1 MINVKNKLTLSPLS
15 VFLLKA
21 GAVYAVWHL
30 LYDYILLPDGRL
42 DTFMSFSGVRM
53 AADALSLCGWEVES
67 SGRILNVFNARG
79 VEILNDCNGLDLLG
93 IYTGFIIAYPGP
105 IRERL
110 LLLAG
115 GLLLLYFANVLRI
128 AVLALSNVYYPDY
141 WNNVHS
147 ASSYVFFYPLILGLW
162 YIWTII
168 SDQKTIFSAG
178 DLSSA

>member
-178 DLSSA
+178 DFSSA

>member
-53 AADALSLCGWEVES
+53 AADALSICGWEVES

-162 YIWTII
+162 YIWTAI
-168 SDQKTIFSAG
+168 SDQKTIFSGG
-178 DLSSA
+178 DFSSA

>member
-168 SDQKTIFSAG
+168 SDQKTIFSGG

>member
-1 MINVKNKLTLSPLS
+1 VINVKNKLTLSPLS

-53 AADALSLCGWEVES
+53 AADALSICGWEVES

>member
-67 SGRILNVFNARG
+67 SGRILNVFSARG
-79 VEILNDCNGLDLLG
+79 VEILNGCNGLDLLG

-141 WNNVHS
+141 WDKVHR

-162 YIWTII
+162 YIWTVI
-168 SDQKTIFSAG
+168 SDQKTIFSGG
-178 DLSSA
+178 DFSSA

>member
-1 MINVKNKLTLSPLS
+1 VINVKNKLTLSPLS

>member
-1 MINVKNKLTLSPLS
+1 
-15 VFLLKA
+15 
-21 GAVYAVWHL
+21 
-30 LYDYILLPDGRL
+30 
-42 DTFMSFSGVRM
+42 
-53 AADALSLCGWEVES
+53 VES

-141 WNNVHS
+141 WDNVHR

>member
-162 YIWTII
+162 YIWTAI
-168 SDQKTIFSAG
+168 SDQKTIFSGG
-178 DLSSA
+178 DFSSA

>member
-141 WNNVHS
+141 WDNVHR

-168 SDQKTIFSAG
+168 SDQKTIFSGG
-178 DLSSA
+178 DFSSA

>member
-1 MINVKNKLTLSPLS
+1 VINVKNKLTLSPLS

-53 AADALSLCGWEVES
+53 AADALSICGWEVES

-105 IRERL
+105 IRKRL

-141 WNNVHS
+141 WDNVHG

-178 DLSSA
+178 DFSSA

>member
-53 AADALSLCGWEVES
+53 AADALSICGWEVES

>member
-1 MINVKNKLTLSPLS
+1 VINVKNKLTLSPLS

-178 DLSSA
+178 DFSSA

>member
-141 WNNVHS
+141 WDNVHR

-162 YIWTII
+162 YIWTAI
-168 SDQKTIFSAG
+168 SDQKTIFSGG
-178 DLSSA
+178 DFSSA